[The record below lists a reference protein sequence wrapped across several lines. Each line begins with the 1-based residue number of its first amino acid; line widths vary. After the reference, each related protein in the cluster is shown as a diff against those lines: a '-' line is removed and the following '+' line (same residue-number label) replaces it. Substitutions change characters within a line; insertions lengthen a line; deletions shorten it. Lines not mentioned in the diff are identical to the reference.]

1 MPGIATPSIVP
12 LSGSTFPGAAGGAA
26 GRGALGGD
34 GGRKSLA
41 ETPIMVRFALRR
53 PGAPATGR
61 ATPGAAAGVVAD
73 GTVDERGGP
82 DAPGRATAVAL
93 KPIIV

>member
-1 MPGIATPSIVP
+1 
-12 LSGSTFPGAAGGAA
+12 
-26 GRGALGGD
+26 
-34 GGRKSLA
+34 
-41 ETPIMVRFALRR
+41 MVRFALRR